1 MKNILIQIT
10 NNGMG
15 NGDDELG
22 SILIS
27 NYLNLIYK
35 EDKLPRFIAF
45 YNSGVKLICKGSGC
59 IEILKKIEEKGVKLL
74 ACKTCLNHFN
84 LIDETEV
91 GIKGT
96 MLDILDLQNMAEKV
110 INL

>member
-15 NGDDELG
+15 NGDEELG

-45 YNSGVKLICKGSGC
+45 YNSGVKLICKGSDC

-84 LIDETEV
+84 LIDDTEV

-96 MLDILDLQNMAEKV
+96 MLDILDLQIMAEKV

>member
-15 NGDDELG
+15 RGDDELG

-45 YNSGVKLICKGSGC
+45 YNSGVKLICKGSDC